1 MCSHRAWCW
10 FPSPVTAPVRPGPVL
25 SRQMHT
31 ASDASSKETRE
42 ASGNGGRTH
51 SVHSAQEKQSRQ
63 RQPCSEQAK
72 QGQHKSEGG
81 LGYVHR
87 WWRAS
92 RTLHLPF
99 GSCHLTEKT
108 NLPLWKG
115 SAITLFRGNCRLR
128 CEKSLDKSLMAGCLA
143 DG

>member
-51 SVHSAQEKQSRQ
+51 SVHSAQETQSRQ

-87 WWRAS
+87 WWGAS